1 MATKQNKDLTIGLVR
16 NCQFATAIDIMK
28 WD

>member
-1 MATKQNKDLTIGLVR
+1 MATKQNKDLTIAVVR
-16 NCQFATAIDIMK
+16 NCKFAIAIDIMK